1 MQIDYSSVGNILER
15 SFARLG
21 ASPNMG
27 FPRAATL
34 SEEFKSLYGDAA
46 PVLAHSKWRLLAA
59 ASVEMWHRAI
69 HSFLC
74 SVALSEMSPLWS
86 SVVGYYA
93 SHYVMRAFAHSM
105 GIFRSFQVKR
115 GIQVHLA
122 GNHFSVRFFETKNKG
137 EHDFYWHV
145 VKNHPDFIGN
155 LLFRENNERAAY
167 AESQHRSFA
176 NYTDCINSFATL
188 KPRSIF
194 DISMDI
200 EKISGI
206 RLDSVGRPE
215 VNNYPDLQTLQ
226 VLAFHRIV
234 AFQTFLDDQVSNNGF
249 WRTHREPIW
258 CKDIM
263 LFQTPESAIDL
274 RNIGR

>member
-1 MQIDYSSVGNILER
+1 MEIDYSSVDNVLDR

-27 FPRAATL
+27 FPHAATL
-34 SEEFKSLYGDAA
+34 SEEFKSLICEVA
-46 PVLAHSKWRLLAA
+46 PTLAHTKWRLLAA
-59 ASVEMWHRAI
+59 AGVEMWHRAI

-105 GIFRSFQVKR
+105 GIFKSFSAKQD
-115 GIQVHLA
+115 IQVEFA
-122 GNHFSVRFFETKNKG
+122 GNHFSVRFEKANNRG
-137 EHDFYWHV
+137 EHNFYWYV
-145 VKNHPDFIGN
+145 VKGHPKFIGDP
-155 LLFRENNERAAY
+155 LFRYNSERAAY

-176 NYTDCINSFATL
+176 NYADCIDSFATL
-188 KPRSIF
+188 RPRSIVE
-194 DISMDI
+194 ISMDV

-206 RLDSVGRPE
+206 RLGSVGRPE
-215 VNNYPDLQTLQ
+215 VDKYPDLLTLQ

-234 AFQTFLDDQVSNNGF
+234 AFQTFIDDRIENNPF
-249 WRTHREPIW
+249 WRTHRSQFGARISCHFKLPTWLSI
-258 CKDIM
+258 
-263 LFQTPESAIDL
+263 
-274 RNIGR
+274 